1 MKLNTKFRWLII
13 WIIFQF
19 IILSAVLIIGS
30 SQEVRL
36 KDFQYRLA
44 RLQYTYEKV
53 STYNDRMEASG
64 MDVGWIY
71 SKWEELLDECAASFD
86 SVINGDGREL
96 LTKELQSKVK
106 SIESV
111 WKFLEDKF
119 REISTHYKTLSELDV
134 PLAFKNSVAAHGL
147 INAIQL
153 HKDFTDLRAV
163 IVEMGYLDV
172 ISTLKFT
179 SDGLVTV
186 IGSLSE
192 ALDKEVNYIHHIFR
206 IIAFAFSFL
215 DILIAS
221 IIVRQ
226 ITSKITKRVKNL
238 QEMSSLLAEKDLTV
252 RSQVTEKDEIGAL
265 QSDLNNAASHL
276 NAFFLVVKKSAQ
288 ASIESGQQIDHA
300 SSDTAAATH
309 EINASVKSMTEQF
322 NSLNSVVER
331 TMQSLNTMTQVSN
344 TLIDN
349 NSKQTRA
356 IEKNKNDVD
365 NMTRTL
371 NEISDMAVEKT
382 KSAREMQVL
391 VKDGDEKISA
401 TSHILGDITGML
413 DEVREIVTIIDA
425 VSEQTNLLSM
435 NAAIESAHAGEAGKG
450 FGVVAEEIRS
460 LAESTGENAHRIS
473 SSIYA
478 IIDKVNEANV
488 SSTNAQEAFRKV
500 SEQANDMLDSLNE
513 ITNSVENADSL
524 TREIYSRTAD
534 INTSAEKISGYC
546 GELEAQQ
553 NQVSNDMAS
562 LHEIFSTSMN
572 GINEIKIG
580 TEDITQRIQEI
591 SVLSMRNYSKMTDI
605 GNVLNSFKTVDNAGF
620 EAVEELAE
628 EVGFAS
634 DGDFEELEEMP
645 PLPTEES
652 PTDTSLDLPPLEV

>member
-1 MKLNTKFRWLII
+1 MKLNTKFRWLILL
-13 WIIFQF
+13 IILQF
-19 IILSAVLIIGS
+19 LILSAVLIIGS
-30 SQEVRL
+30 SQEMRL
-36 KDFQYRLA
+36 KTFQYNLA

-53 STYNDRMEASG
+53 STYNDRLEASG

-71 SKWEELLDECAASFD
+71 PKWEELLDDCSNSFD
-86 SVINGDGREL
+86 VIINGKDRHL
-96 LTKELQSKVK
+96 LTKEIQSKVK

-119 REISTHYKTLSELDV
+119 REISTHYKTLSEIETPV
-134 PLAFKNSVAAHGL
+134 AFKNSVAAHGL

-153 HKDFTDLRAV
+153 HKDYTDLRAV

-192 ALDKEVNYIHHIFR
+192 ALNEEVNLIHRVFR
-206 IIAFAFSFL
+206 IVAFAFSFF
-215 DILIAS
+215 DILIATL
-221 IIVRQ
+221 IVRQ

-288 ASIESGQQIDHA
+288 ASIDSGQQIDNA

-309 EINASVKSMTEQF
+309 EINANVKSMTEQF
-322 NSLNSVVER
+322 STLNTVVER
-331 TMQSLNTMTQVSN
+331 TMNSLQTMTEVSN

-349 NSKQTRA
+349 NTKQTKA

-365 NMTRTL
+365 NMTKTL
-371 NEISDMAVEKT
+371 NEISDMAAEKT
-382 KSAREMQVL
+382 ESAKEMQVL
-391 VKDGDEKISA
+391 VKDGDAKISA

-425 VSEQTNLLSM
+425 ISEQTNLLSM

-500 SEQANDMLDSLNE
+500 SEQASDMLDSLNE
-513 ITNSVENADSL
+513 ITNSVSSADTL
-524 TREIYSRTAD
+524 TKEIYGRTAD
-534 INTSAEKISGYC
+534 INASAEKISGYC
-546 GELEAQQ
+546 VELETQQ
-553 NQVSNDMAS
+553 NQVSNDMTS

-591 SVLSMRNYSKMTDI
+591 SILSMRNYSNMTEI
-605 GNVLNSFKTVDNAGF
+605 GSVLNSFKTVDNAGF
-620 EAVEELAE
+620 EATEQLAE

-634 DGDFEELEEMP
+634 DGDFEELEELP
-645 PLPTEES
+645 PLPKS
-652 PTDTSLDLPPLEV
+652 NNA

>member
-19 IILSAVLIIGS
+19 IILSTVLIIGS

-53 STYNDRMEASG
+53 STYNDRLEASG

-71 SKWEELLDECAASFD
+71 PKWEELLDECAASFD

-119 REISTHYKTLSELDV
+119 REISTHYKTLSEINA

-322 NSLNSVVER
+322 NSLNTVVER

>member
-19 IILSAVLIIGS
+19 IILSTVLIIGS

-53 STYNDRMEASG
+53 STYNDRLEASG

-71 SKWEELLDECAASFD
+71 PKWEELLDECAASFD

-119 REISTHYKTLSELDV
+119 REISTHYKTLSEINA

-322 NSLNSVVER
+322 NSLNTVVER

-645 PLPTEES
+645 PLPTKES

>member
-96 LTKELQSKVK
+96 LTKDLQSKVK

-288 ASIESGQQIDHA
+288 ASIESGQQIDLA

-478 IIDKVNEANV
+478 IIDKVNEANI

-652 PTDTSLDLPPLEV
+652 HTDTSLDLPPLEV

>member
-19 IILSAVLIIGS
+19 IILSTVLIIGS

-53 STYNDRMEASG
+53 STYNDRLEASG

-71 SKWEELLDECAASFD
+71 PKWEELLDECAASFD

-119 REISTHYKTLSELDV
+119 REISTHYKTLSEINA

-192 ALDKEVNYIHHIFR
+192 ALDKEVNNIHHIFR
-206 IIAFAFSFL
+206 IIAFAFSFF
-215 DILIAS
+215 DILVAS

-322 NSLNSVVER
+322 NSLNTVVER

-524 TREIYSRTAD
+524 TKEIYSRTAD

-645 PLPTEES
+645 PLPTEAS
-652 PTDTSLDLPPLEV
+652 PSDTSLDLPPLEV